1 MIGEA
6 KNKDLG
12 SSNKQKS
19 LAPAGQDSF
28 EEWIDFEDRLKA
40 KYRDEYVPSEVFL
53 AVRQHDSHVV
63 GIIDFRHPLSDFLFK
78 YMGGI
83 LDIVSVHQNARK
95 GMHLKCLN

>member
-1 MIGEA
+1 MISEA

-19 LAPAGQDSF
+19 LLRQVKI
-28 EEWIDFEDRLKA
+28 WIDFEDRLKA

-63 GIIDFRHPLSDFLFK
+63 GIIDFRHPLSDFLFNIWEE
-78 YMGGI
+78 YWI
-83 LDIVSVHQNARK
+83 
-95 GMHLKCLN
+95 